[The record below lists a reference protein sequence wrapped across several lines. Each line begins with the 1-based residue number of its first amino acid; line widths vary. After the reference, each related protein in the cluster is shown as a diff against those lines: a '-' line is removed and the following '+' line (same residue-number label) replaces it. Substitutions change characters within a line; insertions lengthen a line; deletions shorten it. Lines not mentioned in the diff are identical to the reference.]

1 MYSTRISVVV
11 LFLSAL
17 VCDRYGVVKSMRGNI
32 GLAQLGSCGRGMLL
46 LLAIGCLRLT
56 VAAQSFSNLNFES
69 TAGLGIPAD
78 GIWLNWS
85 LAAPGWHHPS
95 GGDSVFV
102 YHKDPPRGSI
112 AQYYFLVDSTA
123 TSWSP
128 LEGQYSLALVS
139 GHYNRNDSSSPWVNA
154 YIEQTGY
161 IPLDAQSLQLFAKG
175 EFELTINS
183 KEVPISTLEG
193 DLYGADISRYA
204 GQTVSMRI
212 SSTSTQV
219 QTPVIVDGLNF
230 SPQAIPEPSGAA
242 LLVIG
247 LAAGILAKRRRAA
260 PICETA
266 NPS

>member
-1 MYSTRISVVV
+1 MGCRPKRAVGSTIPGFCISSKSISVMYSTRISVVV

-102 YHKDPPRGSI
+102 YH
-112 AQYYFLVDSTA
+112 L
-123 TSWSP
+123 
-128 LEGQYSLALVS
+128 SLI
-139 GHYNRNDSSSPWVNA
+139 H
-154 YIEQTGY
+154 I
-161 IPLDAQSLQLFAKG
+161 
-175 EFELTINS
+175 
-183 KEVPISTLEG
+183 
-193 DLYGADISRYA
+193 
-204 GQTVSMRI
+204 
-212 SSTSTQV
+212 
-219 QTPVIVDGLNF
+219 
-230 SPQAIPEPSGAA
+230 
-242 LLVIG
+242 
-247 LAAGILAKRRRAA
+247 
-260 PICETA
+260 
-266 NPS
+266 